1 MRRRSTAGSC
11 SSWARTRCP
20 VPFSSRRANRRERCR
35 ASQVAWTRTRTRA
48 RCTRTRRAW
57 RGLQGRPS
65 PERHRRL
72 HGSTKGGLAVG
83 RVGREGLRAGAVDG
97 TRGPRSPTGRRRR
110 SPARSDRC
118 RPAPQAPDPDAG
130 IDRDSLAS
138 VRPVRTDDRLRGCVS
153 AGCRAFLGQA
163 DQAVVA
169 FEGARAPLRPLVSRS
184 LQPQRRTPAEALA
197 VRLGDARGER
207 GLTNAS
213 ADVHPAARTPGPTH
227 AVRQCDGGARREAR
241 LRNNAAPSPRH
252 ADPCM
257 HASAAGAVPARR
269 SSSRPVSGECA

>member
-11 SSWARTRCP
+11 SSWARTRYP
-20 VPFSSRRANRRERCR
+20 VPFSSRRANRRERYR
-35 ASQVAWTRTRTRA
+35 ASRVTWTRA

-57 RGLQGRPS
+57 RRLRRRPS
-65 PERHRRL
+65 PRATAPTSWINEGPAHDRTRQQDSAARRHRRRDSR
-72 HGSTKGGLAVG
+72 STV
-83 RVGREGLRAGAVDG
+83 
-97 TRGPRSPTGRRRR
+97 PRRRC
-110 SPARSDRC
+110 PARSGRC
-118 RPAPQAPDPDAG
+118 RPAPRAPDPDAG
-130 IDRDSLAS
+130 IDRDSLTS

-184 LQPQRRTPAEALA
+184 LRPQRRTPAEALA
-197 VRLGDARGER
+197 VRIGDARGER

-213 ADVHPAARTPGPTH
+213 ADVDPAARTPGPTH
-227 AVRQCDGGARREAR
+227 AARQCDGGARREAR

-257 HASAAGAVPARR
+257 HARVAGAVPARR